1 MIMEKQGISLN
12 QFITQVQGNIVSDM
26 NGEKVMLSIQNGK
39 YYNLGE
45 LGGVIWGLIEKPLS
59 VTQLV
64 KELTLA
70 YEVEQS
76 KCEKEVVSY
85 LEILLEEGLIEVSK

>member
-26 NGEKVMLSIQNGK
+26 NGEKVMLSIRNGK

-59 VTQLV
+59 VTQLI
-64 KELTLA
+64 KELTLE

>member
-26 NGEKVMLSIQNGK
+26 NGEKVMLSIRNGK
-39 YYNLGE
+39 YYNLGD
-45 LGGVIWGLIEKPLS
+45 LGGVIWGLIEKPLA

-64 KELTLA
+64 KELTLE

>member
-1 MIMEKQGISLN
+1 MMEKQGISLN

-26 NGEKVMLSIQNGK
+26 NGEKVMLSIRNGK

-59 VTQLV
+59 VTQLI
-64 KELTLA
+64 KELTLE

>member
-26 NGEKVMLSIQNGK
+26 NGEKVMLSIQKGK

-59 VTQLV
+59 VTQLI
-64 KELTLA
+64 KALTLE

-76 KCEKEVVSY
+76 KCEKEVISY

>member
-1 MIMEKQGISLN
+1 MEKQGISLN

-26 NGEKVMLSIQNGK
+26 NGEKVMLSIRNGK

-59 VTQLV
+59 VTQLI
-64 KELTLA
+64 KELTLE

>member
-1 MIMEKQGISLN
+1 MEKQDISLN

-39 YYNLGE
+39 YYNFGE
-45 LGGVIWGLIEKPLS
+45 LGGVIWGLIEKPIS

-64 KELTLA
+64 KELTLE
-70 YEVEQS
+70 YEVEQA